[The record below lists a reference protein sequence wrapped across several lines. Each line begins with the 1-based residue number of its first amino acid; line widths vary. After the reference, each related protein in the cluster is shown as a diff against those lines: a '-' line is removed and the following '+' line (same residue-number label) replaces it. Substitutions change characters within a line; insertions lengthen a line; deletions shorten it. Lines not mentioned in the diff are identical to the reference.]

1 MDGTLD
7 IIKGS
12 LDKAGYEPRAVAKI
26 VNGLASVVKNSP
38 TRLVHLGNTVF
49 MVTPTNPG
57 EVEVHT
63 FSQETPQGLAR
74 NFVDLSKYLKNIG
87 VRRATTY
94 SDDARF
100 RQISEMT
107 GLPVQVNQT
116 VKVVG
121 DEAKPVYEY
130 VLEM

>member
-1 MDGTLD
+1 MDGTMQ
-7 IIKGS
+7 IIQGS
-12 LDKAGYEPRAVAKI
+12 LENAGYEKRAVAKI
-26 VNGLASVVKNSP
+26 LNGLASVVKNSP

-63 FSQETPQGLAR
+63 FSQETPQGLSR
-74 NFVDLSKYLKNIG
+74 NFIDLSKYLKNIG
-87 VRRATTY
+87 VRKASTY
-94 SDDARF
+94 SEDPRF
-100 RQISEMT
+100 RHISEMT
-107 GLPVQVNQT
+107 GLPVTVNQT

-121 DEAKPVYEY
+121 EDAKPVYEY